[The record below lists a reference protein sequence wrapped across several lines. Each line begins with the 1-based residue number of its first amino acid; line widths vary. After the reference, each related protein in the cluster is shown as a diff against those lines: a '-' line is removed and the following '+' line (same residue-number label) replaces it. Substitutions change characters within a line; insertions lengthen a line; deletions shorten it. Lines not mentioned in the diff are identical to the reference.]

1 MPDPAAGTIA
11 SVRLLVAEDDPGLR
25 SVLERALRRNGYA
38 VDAVADGDRAL
49 ACLRG
54 LSYDAVVMDWRMP
67 GQPGVDVVRLARRG
81 GTRIP
86 ILMLTACDTTADR
99 VEGLDAGADDYLV
112 KPFELAE
119 LLARLRA
126 LLRRPPVAL
135 DPVLRAGDLE
145 LDLATRELRCA
156 GELVALTAR
165 ELAILEVLLRRRPS
179 VVARRALAASVWDDE
194 SDAVGSNTIDVHV
207 ARLRAK
213 LGPSGAVV
221 QTVRGVG
228 YRIGEDAAALGDGTP
243 PDGGRPGGG

>member
-1 MPDPAAGTIA
+1 M
-11 SVRLLVAEDDPGLR
+11 RLLVAEDDPGLR

-49 ACLRG
+49 ACLRAS
-54 LSYDAVVMDWRMP
+54 SYDAVVMDWRMP
-67 GQPGVDVVRLARRG
+67 GSAGIDVVRAVRRAGARV
-81 GTRIP
+81 P
-86 ILMLTACDTTADR
+86 ILMLTARDTTADR

-112 KPFELAE
+112 KPFELVE

-126 LLRRPPVAL
+126 LLRRPAVHL

-145 LDLATRELRCA
+145 LDLSTRELRRG

-165 ELAILEVLLRRRPS
+165 ELGILEVLLRRQPS
-179 VVARRALAASVWDDE
+179 VVDRRALVASVWDDE

-213 LGPSGAVV
+213 LGQSGSIVH
-221 QTVRGVG
+221 TVRGVG
-228 YRIGEDAAALGDGTP
+228 YRIIPSMVPGAGHGVVAGDAG
-243 PDGGRPGGG
+243 PG